1 MNLRFL
7 LIAFSLIYSTHSGA
21 QHFEYGEAPGTVKTR
36 PFWSNWFLQMGL
48 DMSLQ
53 NPYGYNFSRV
63 FPNGKSF
70 GLDLAV
76 GKWFTPQVGYR
87 GTFNWENALPLLKNG
102 HANWLAPFY
111 QPSVNRDEGGYIAFY
126 ADVLLNMHHL
136 LGTYKQDRP
145 WNLSLYPRAGVN
157 YNFGVSKGSLL
168 VGAGILNTY
177 RLSNRWSIYMDAAYQ
192 MIGSGF
198 VGSEKVEGTGTGSN
212 SNGYFSLGLGAQ
224 VDLGTVHPSKTRR
237 HPSAVFT
244 NGFWDNWFLQA
255 GIDMSLMNPYGCD
268 FSSVF
273 PKGKTFGLHAAI
285 GKSFS
290 PEFALRG
297 RLQWENGLIENK
309 HVEWVAP
316 KDAPAQNYKEGG
328 LGTASLDALL
338 NLTNVIAGYQSD
350 RKWHTAAFIRA
361 GLISQF
367 ADHSASPLIGAG
379 MEQTYRLT
387 DKFSLYG
394 SVAYQVI
401 TSEGMGVSTTG
412 MNVAAGSNGF
422 FDIDLGVVIQLGKN
436 KFQKT
441 AEKKK
446 SVSSSSVENHNW
458 SRFILNTAAS
468 AGIAWGAK
476 SALKSLVKEER
487 PDHSDDKSFP
497 SGHTAIAFAGATSLH
512 KEFGKEHPLI
522 SVAGFAAATAV
533 GIERVANQRHHWY
546 DVLAGAGIGYG
557 STELTW
563 WLSQKLFKSEHVS
576 MGLTGNSVDVSILW

>member
-7 LIAFSLIYSTHSGA
+7 LIAFSLIYSIHSGA

-224 VDLGTVHPSKTRR
+224 VDLGTVHPSKTRP

-316 KDAPAQNYKEGG
+316 TDAPAQNYKEGG
-328 LGTASLDALL
+328 
-338 NLTNVIAGYQSD
+338 
-350 RKWHTAAFIRA
+350 
-361 GLISQF
+361 
-367 ADHSASPLIGAG
+367 
-379 MEQTYRLT
+379 
-387 DKFSLYG
+387 
-394 SVAYQVI
+394 
-401 TSEGMGVSTTG
+401 
-412 MNVAAGSNGF
+412 
-422 FDIDLGVVIQLGKN
+422 LGKN

-546 DVLAGAGIGYG
+546 DVLAGAGIGYS

-563 WLSQKLFKSEHVS
+563 WLSQKLFKNEHVS